1 MKYNATAGMCQPIYP
16 LQIKPCGGGEN
27 RAPDGFSHRP
37 LSFSLDSK
45 MHFGENN
52 ATMKDETLLQSLE
65 DAARRLSIKLWYEEL
80 RKGEVA
86 SHGGIFCLRGERR
99 IIIHRGLP
107 TAERIEVLTDILSGV
122 DLSGIHLPP
131 EVRERL
137 ERTAE
142 KKALQ
147 AAEA

>member
-1 MKYNATAGMCQPIYP
+1 
-16 LQIKPCGGGEN
+16 
-27 RAPDGFSHRP
+27 
-37 LSFSLDSK
+37 
-45 MHFGENN
+45 MHFGENV

-65 DAARRLSIKLWYEEL
+65 DAAERLSIKLSYEEL

-86 SHGGIFCLRGERR
+86 SHGGIFWLRGERR

-137 ERTAE
+137 ERAAE
-142 KKALQ
+142 KKAPR